1 MLGCEICKDFLT
13 KEIFKNACKDCGKTF
28 KHTDSKDR
36 HTMSEHDLKLIFE
49 CEKFLG
55 CEMCKKT
62 FSQKKILK
70 MHVKIVGRQAYDE

>member
-1 MLGCEICKDFLT
+1 M
-13 KEIFKNACKDCGKTF
+13 
-28 KHTDSKDR
+28 
-36 HTMSEHDLKLIFE
+36 MSEHDLKLIFE